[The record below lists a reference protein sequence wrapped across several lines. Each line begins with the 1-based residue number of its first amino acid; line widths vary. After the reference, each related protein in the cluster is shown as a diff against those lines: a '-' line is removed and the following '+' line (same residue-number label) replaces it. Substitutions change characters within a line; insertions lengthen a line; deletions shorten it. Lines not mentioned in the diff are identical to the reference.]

1 MWWAGLGAI
10 LSHWRMHPLQ
20 LAMLLVGLS
29 LATALWSGIQA
40 INAEARASYGEAA
53 AMLGRDQL
61 ESLVPRAGG
70 RFDEETY
77 IQLRRAGWQVT
88 PVLEARGRIGDERL
102 TIMGVDPVTAPPQA
116 GLADLD
122 DGAGLGPFLTPPGQ
136 GFAAPETAQRLR
148 QADFPVLATDD
159 IAPGTV
165 VVDIGVAQGLLD
177 AHGELSYLLIAPQ
190 QPAGLPA
197 LDEVAPQLDRVA
209 PRAEGDLAQ
218 LTDSFHLN
226 LTAFGFLAF
235 AVGLF
240 IVHSAVGL
248 AFEQR
253 RTMFRTLRALG
264 LSGRSLMGMVL
275 CELLGLALIA
285 GLVGVALGYVIAAA
299 LLPDVAAT
307 LGGLYGAD
315 LAGGLT
321 LRPQWWA
328 SGLGIALAGTLLAA
342 ARDLWRTARLSV
354 VAQAQP
360 RAWAM
365 MSEGALALLLTVAV
379 LLALIAAVLAR
390 TGGGLIVGFA
400 MLGALLLSAALTLPV
415 VLFGLLRLGQWL
427 SRGIL
432 AQWFWAD
439 TRQQLP
445 GLSLALMA
453 LLLALAANIGVGT
466 MVSSFRATFT
476 GWLDQRLVAE
486 LYVSARTEQE
496 GAQLRAFLDNRADSV
511 LPIRH
516 VETRLRG
523 QPGRIYG
530 VADHAT
536 YRDHWPLLRA
546 EADVWTRVARGEA
559 LLVNEQLARAETLWP
574 GAELALPGG
583 PTLPV
588 AGVYSDYGNPQP
600 QVMIADGLFDRLY
613 PDAPRRQHA
622 VRTDRPE
629 ALAAALQDRFGLP
642 PPNVTNQAEAKAASL
657 RIFERTFTVTTA
669 LNVLTLGVAGI
680 ALLTS
685 MITLSGMRLPQLA
698 PVWAMGVT
706 RRRLAWLELARTV
719 LLAAFTALAAVP
731 VGLLLAWMLLA
742 VINVEAFGWRLPLH
756 HFPGDWLRLGLLA
769 LLTAVVAAAIPAWRL
784 ARMAPARLVQVF
796 AHER

>member
-496 GAQLRAFLDNRADSV
+496 GAQLRAFLDNRADAV

>member
-1 MWWAGLGAI
+1 MWWAGFGAV
-10 LSHWRMHPLQ
+10 LSHWRRHPVQ

-40 INAEARASYGEAA
+40 INTEARASYAEAA
-53 AMLGRDQL
+53 AMLGRDRL
-61 ESLVPRAGG
+61 ERLVPTAGG
-70 RFDEETY
+70 RIEQETY
-77 IQLRRAGWQVT
+77 VQLRRAGWQVT
-88 PVLEARGRIGDERL
+88 PVLESRGRIGGERV

-116 GLADLD
+116 QLADLD
-122 DGAGLGPFLTPPGQ
+122 VGAGLGPFITPPGQ
-136 GFAAPETAQRLR
+136 GFAAPDTAR
-148 QADFPVLATDD
+148 QLEGADFPVLAADG

-165 VVDIGVAQGLLD
+165 VVDIGMAQRLLD
-177 AHGELSYLLIAPQ
+177 AEEQLSYLLIAPR
-190 QPAGLPA
+190 QPSGLQP
-197 LDEVAPQLDRVA
+197 LEQLAPQLDRIA
-209 PRAEGDLAQ
+209 PREGGDLAQ

-264 LSGRSLMGMVL
+264 LSGRALMSMVL
-275 CELLGLALIA
+275 CEILVLALIA
-285 GLVGVALGYVIAAA
+285 GLAGVVLGYAIAAV

-307 LGGLYGAD
+307 LSGLYGAEM
-315 LAGGLT
+315 AGGLS

-342 ARDLWRTARLSV
+342 GRDLWRTARLSV
-354 VAQAQP
+354 LAQAQP

-365 MSEGALALLLTVAV
+365 MSEGALALLLTAAV
-379 LLALIAAVLAR
+379 LLALIAAVLAQ
-390 TGGGLIVGFA
+390 TGGGLIVGFT

-415 VLFGLLRLGQWL
+415 VLFAALRLGQRL
-427 SRGIL
+427 SRGVV

-476 GWLDQRLVAE
+476 GWLDQRLASE
-486 LYVSARTEQE
+486 LYVSARTEEE
-496 GAQLRAFLDNRADSV
+496 GVALRAWLEERADAV
-511 LPIRH
+511 LPLWY

-523 QPGRIYG
+523 RPGRIYG

-536 YRDHWPLLRA
+536 YRDHWPLLQH
-546 EADVWTRVARGEA
+546 EDDVWARVARGEA
-559 LLVNEQLARAETLWP
+559 LLVNEQLARAEALWP

-583 PTLPV
+583 STLPV

-600 QVMIADGLFDRLY
+600 QAMIAVGLFDRLY
-613 PDAPRRQHA
+613 PDATRRQHA
-622 VRTDRPE
+622 VRTDAPE
-629 ALAAALQDRFGLP
+629 ALSAALQDRFGLP

-657 RIFERTFTVTTA
+657 RIFERTFTVTAA
-669 LNVLTLGVAGI
+669 LNVLTMGVAGI

-685 MITLSGMRLPQLA
+685 MVTLSGMRLPQLA
-698 PVWAMGVT
+698 PVWAMGLT
-706 RRRLAWLELARTV
+706 RRRLAWLELGRTV
-719 LLAAFTALAAVP
+719 LLATFTAVAAVP

-756 HFPGDWLRLGLLA
+756 LFPGDWLRLGLLA
-769 LLTAVVAAAIPAWRL
+769 LLTAIVAAAIPSWRL

>member
-264 LSGRSLMGMVL
+264 LSGRSL
-275 CELLGLALIA
+275 
-285 GLVGVALGYVIAAA
+285 
-299 LLPDVAAT
+299 
-307 LGGLYGAD
+307 
-315 LAGGLT
+315 
-321 LRPQWWA
+321 
-328 SGLGIALAGTLLAA
+328 S
-342 ARDLWRTARLSV
+342 RDLSEVDHRAR
-354 VAQAQP
+354 
-360 RAWAM
+360 
-365 MSEGALALLLTVAV
+365 
-379 LLALIAAVLAR
+379 
-390 TGGGLIVGFA
+390 
-400 MLGALLLSAALTLPV
+400 
-415 VLFGLLRLGQWL
+415 
-427 SRGIL
+427 
-432 AQWFWAD
+432 
-439 TRQQLP
+439 
-445 GLSLALMA
+445 
-453 LLLALAANIGVGT
+453 
-466 MVSSFRATFT
+466 
-476 GWLDQRLVAE
+476 
-486 LYVSARTEQE
+486 
-496 GAQLRAFLDNRADSV
+496 
-511 LPIRH
+511 
-516 VETRLRG
+516 
-523 QPGRIYG
+523 
-530 VADHAT
+530 
-536 YRDHWPLLRA
+536 
-546 EADVWTRVARGEA
+546 
-559 LLVNEQLARAETLWP
+559 
-574 GAELALPGG
+574 
-583 PTLPV
+583 
-588 AGVYSDYGNPQP
+588 
-600 QVMIADGLFDRLY
+600 
-613 PDAPRRQHA
+613 
-622 VRTDRPE
+622 
-629 ALAAALQDRFGLP
+629 
-642 PPNVTNQAEAKAASL
+642 
-657 RIFERTFTVTTA
+657 
-669 LNVLTLGVAGI
+669 
-680 ALLTS
+680 
-685 MITLSGMRLPQLA
+685 
-698 PVWAMGVT
+698 
-706 RRRLAWLELARTV
+706 
-719 LLAAFTALAAVP
+719 
-731 VGLLLAWMLLA
+731 
-742 VINVEAFGWRLPLH
+742 
-756 HFPGDWLRLGLLA
+756 
-769 LLTAVVAAAIPAWRL
+769 
-784 ARMAPARLVQVF
+784 
-796 AHER
+796 